1 MGEAE
6 VELTI
11 LMPCLNEAETIGIC
25 VEKAL
30 RFLATSG
37 TSGEVLV
44 ADNGSTDGSIEIAQ
58 SLGARVVAV
67 TTKGYGAALSGGI
80 TAARGK
86 FVIMGDADDSYDLSN
101 LGPFLEELRA
111 GRDLVMGNR
120 FRGGIEAGAMPV
132 LHYYL
137 GNPVLSFI
145 GRLLFG
151 IPVKDFHCGLRGFRR
166 SAILGLDLKTTGMEF
181 ASEMV
186 VRSALQRLDIGE
198 VPTTLKPDGRSRAP
212 HLKTWRD
219 GWRHLKF
226 LLMYSP
232 KWLFFYPGFLL
243 TGLGLLLSAVLAFGP
258 VRLAPGLE
266 LDLSSFLAACLAT
279 IMGVQLITFG
289 ALARYYA
296 TVSGMLPLGPRSG
309 YLMRWCKTD
318 KVVQVAALLI
328 LCGSVLFVGS
338 LLEWARVGFGSLAN
352 PLVPRLVAA
361 GLSIVVVGIQTGFAG
376 FLFGIFDIQKRGL
389 G

>member
-1 MGEAE
+1 MGAAE

-11 LMPCLNEAETIGIC
+11 LMPCLNEAETIGVC
-25 VEKAL
+25 VEKAQ

-120 FRGGIEAGAMPV
+120 FRGGIAAGAMPV

-186 VRSALQRLDIGE
+186 VRSALQRLNIGE

-296 TVSGMLPLGPRSG
+296 TVSGMLPLGPRSS

>member
-11 LMPCLNEAETIGIC
+11 LMPCLNEAETIGVC
-25 VEKAL
+25 VEKAQ

-80 TAARGK
+80 AAARGK

-186 VRSALQRLDIGE
+186 VRSALQRLNIGE

>member
-145 GRLLFG
+145 GRLLFA

-296 TVSGMLPLGPRSG
+296 TVSGMLPLGPRSS

>member
-44 ADNGSTDGSIEIAQ
+44 ADDGSTDGSIEIAQ

-186 VRSALQRLDIGE
+186 VRSALQRLNIGE

-296 TVSGMLPLGPRSG
+296 TVSGMLPLGPRSS